1 MRHGVKGMPGPR
13 IDIVSGERANEVTQF
28 VRVGLGRF
36 NESKAGERKLRPLIL
51 SLVDEQGH
59 VVGGV
64 VGESFWN
71 AIHIEMLWVADE
83 QRGRGYGKRLLE
95 AAEIEARARGGE
107 VVYLNTFS
115 FQAPMFYERLGYKK
129 FGELADV
136 PKGEKRIW
144 YAKRLR
150 TVA

>member
-1 MRHGVKGMPGPR
+1 MPGPR
-13 IDIVSGERANEVTQF
+13 IDAVSGERANELTQC
-28 VRVGLGRF
+28 VRLGLGRF
-36 NESKAGERKLRPLIL
+36 NESKAGERKLLPLIL
-51 SLVDEQGH
+51 SLIDEQGH
-59 VVGGV
+59 VIGGV

-95 AAEIEARARGGE
+95 AVETEAKARGAD

-129 FGELADV
+129 FGELPDV
-136 PKGEKRIW
+136 PRGEKRIW